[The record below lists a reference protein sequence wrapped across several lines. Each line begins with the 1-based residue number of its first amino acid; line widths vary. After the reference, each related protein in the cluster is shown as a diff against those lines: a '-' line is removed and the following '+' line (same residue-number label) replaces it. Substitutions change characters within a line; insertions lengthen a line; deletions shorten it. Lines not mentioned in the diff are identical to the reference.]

1 MKKLSID
8 RFDGK
13 YAICEDDDRRVFAI
27 ERSEIPKEAKR
38 GDVLSISDEREI
50 TIDEQETKARK
61 KRIKKLQDS
70 LWK

>member
-38 GDVLSISDEREI
+38 GDVLSISDEGEI